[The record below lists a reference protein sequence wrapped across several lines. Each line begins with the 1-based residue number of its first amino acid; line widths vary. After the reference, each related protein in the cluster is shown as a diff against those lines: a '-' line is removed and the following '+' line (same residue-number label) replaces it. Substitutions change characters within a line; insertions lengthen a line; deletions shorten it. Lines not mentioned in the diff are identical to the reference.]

1 MPKYR
6 VTFVAEQKSSASKPA
21 KWAHLLAVTGQ
32 MGAMALLSFTAVSII
47 LGWGGLKV
55 F

>member
-1 MPKYR
+1 MSKYR
-6 VTFVAEQKSSASKPA
+6 VTFVAEQQSAATKPA
-21 KWAHLLAVTGQ
+21 KWVHLLAVTGQ

-47 LGWGGLKV
+47 LGWGGLRV